1 MPAPRDRTVQLPAY
15 SPRVVVVDD
24 DPPIVEVVCAALD
37 AAGIPAL
44 GVTQAAEAF
53 WSIRRYQPQMVIL
66 DVQMPG
72 VNGIDLLHQLRADPH
87 TMNLPVIFLTANQHV
102 VWQQTPNYAE
112 LGALLL
118 PKPFQVDQ
126 LLALVKKTL
135 PP

>member
-1 MPAPRDRTVQLPAY
+1 MARTTHLPAH

-37 AAGIPAL
+37 DAGIPAL

-53 WSIRRYQPQMVIL
+53 WSIRRYQPQVVIL

-87 TMNLPVIFLTANQHV
+87 TTDLPVIFLTANQHV
-102 VWQQTPNYAE
+102 VWQEAPNYAA
-112 LGALLL
+112 LGAVLL
-118 PKPFQVDQ
+118 PKPFQLDQ
-126 LLALVKKTL
+126 LLALVTQAL
-135 PP
+135 PDSRP